1 MVMMMVVINDG
12 VNHEPLDITSIDSV
26 PYIILLNSENSC
38 VILFVRAHPL
48 HFTVEK
54 NFLVT

>member
-1 MVMMMVVINDG
+1 MMMVVINDG